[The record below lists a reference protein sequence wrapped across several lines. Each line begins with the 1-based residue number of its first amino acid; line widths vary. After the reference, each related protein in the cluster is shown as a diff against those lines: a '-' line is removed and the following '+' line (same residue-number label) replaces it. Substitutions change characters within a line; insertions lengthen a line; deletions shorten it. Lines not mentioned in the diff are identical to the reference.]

1 MAPLML
7 SGMSKNPVSSA
18 RSLCC
23 FPTLQES
30 SSTLHVAMN
39 VHLDIAV
46 LELHQMKLSQIH
58 LQQQSETAVS
68 NHQESDRFQANFHVP
83 SSNFD
88 FP

>member
-7 SGMSKNPVSSA
+7 SGMNKNLVFSA

-68 NHQESDRFQANFHVP
+68 NHQESNHFQANFPVP

>member
-7 SGMSKNPVSSA
+7 SGMNKNLVFSA

-30 SSTLHVAMN
+30 SSTLHGAMN

-46 LELHQMKLSQIH
+46 LVLHQMKLSQIH
-58 LQQQSETAVS
+58 RRQQSETAVS
-68 NHQESDRFQANFHVP
+68 NHQKSNRFQASFHVP

>member
-1 MAPLML
+1 ML
-7 SGMSKNPVSSA
+7 SGMNKNLVSSA
-18 RSLCC
+18 RWLYC

-46 LELHQMKLSQIH
+46 LELHQMKLSQIR
-58 LQQQSETAVS
+58 LQQQSEIAVS
-68 NHQESDRFQANFHVP
+68 NHQESNRFQANFHVP
-83 SSNFD
+83 SSNFY

>member
-30 SSTLHVAMN
+30 SSTLHGAMN

-58 LQQQSETAVS
+58 RRQQSETAVS
-68 NHQESDRFQANFHVP
+68 NHQESNRFQASFHVP